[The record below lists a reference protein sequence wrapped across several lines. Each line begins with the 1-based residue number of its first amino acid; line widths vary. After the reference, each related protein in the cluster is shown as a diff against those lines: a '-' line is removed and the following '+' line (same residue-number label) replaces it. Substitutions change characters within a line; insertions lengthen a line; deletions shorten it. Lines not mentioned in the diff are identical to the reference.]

1 MGLNV
6 REPGKVACPLFHFS
20 LCVAAVA
27 SGVVPTIADA
37 HHEAI
42 FGPQSSLLYSL
53 DRFVSV
59 QVFSRQTG
67 IAGQK
72 TQETTGVLSG
82 GMNPVSGLPVTVT
95 AIVPY
100 SLINQLDAG
109 SSRSGFEDV
118 ILGGRYRYDL
128 SSLIEKWNRK
138 DLDFDPFG
146 DRFRFALANLDLD
159 HTALLQIGDCA
170 ILIRSLLQTPVQPD
184 QRPIR
189 DPDRLCARRARVHA
203 VGRLYHGKI
212 DQLSTRLVL

>member
-1 MGLNV
+1 M
-6 REPGKVACPLFHFS
+6 
-20 LCVAAVA
+20 A

-128 SSLIEKWNRK
+128 SSLIEKWNR
-138 DLDFDPFG
+138 DGNFLLGVVGVEIPSG
-146 DRFRFALANLDLD
+146 VID
-159 HTALLQIGDCA
+159 HKAWDGPGLKA
-170 ILIRSLLQTPVQPD
+170 
-184 QRPIR
+184 
-189 DPDRLCARRARVHA
+189 
-203 VGRLYHGKI
+203 
-212 DQLSTRLVL
+212 